1 MALPRGGFGSDR
13 SSIGQNRCPSV
24 KNKFTDNP
32 FVNHPLIGSGW
43 SGRLSGIG
51 RWMSGGWSGLIGP
64 ASEL

>member
-32 FVNHPLIGSGW
+32 FVNYLLIGS
-43 SGRLSGIG
+43 SRLSGIG